1 MGVHGLGKAIGIE
14 QEGVA
19 RLELGVLTLILPVV
33 HHCQWQIG
41 LHVELEHFIGSHDG
55 GVVASVAVVQATSGQ
70 VEHTDEEG
78 DKHARLI
85 ALAHRM
91 VNHLHDAGG
100 ITLAG
105 TNGTEQR
112 VSHRHHQRRG
122 HALAAGIANA
132 EEELVVAQEEV
143 VDVASHLA
151 GGNQSAGN
159 VDIAM
164 AQVLVGQHVALDA
177 LGHLELTVDAHALV
191 LVFY

>member
-1 MGVHGLGKAIGIE
+1 
-14 QEGVA
+14 
-19 RLELGVLTLILPVV
+19 
-33 HHCQWQIG
+33 
-41 LHVELEHFIGSHDG
+41 
-55 GVVASVAVVQATSGQ
+55 
-70 VEHTDEEG
+70 
-78 DKHARLI
+78 
-85 ALAHRM
+85 M

-100 ITLAG
+100 IALAG

-112 VSHRHHQRRG
+112 VSYRHHQRRG

-132 EEELVVAQEEV
+132 EEELVIAQEEV

-191 LVFY
+191 LVFYQALVVLEETIDDISQQGKAHEHEKEYLEPQPHQLAKHLIVVAHHRHLPVRLALHVVEEHTRILTILGNKLYNIDFAVGHHTLW